1 MPSRQAKLLEPGFPP
16 LQRVSLNVKRHR
28 SIQNVIVIN
37 LSDPRQIPT
46 LRRPN
51 PRLVHGSP
59 PNKKEPPR
67 RSVAP
72 RSPTHSTFRTYR
84 ISHPKTAAVATTQAE
99 FTRNRSSAIK
109 LMPNTTS
116 VVRST
121 IDAFPNCIATTA
133 INASDPA
140 TTPSSAAAA
149 TADLRSR
156 GISGPL
162 AATSTNPGKK
172 IPTVATAAPVQPAT
186 TYPINVPVVNT
197 GPGVNCPTATAS
209 INCFSVSQC
218 RRSTNSARRNA
229 SKTYPLP
236 NTTDPTFRND
246 KNSRT
251 SLDGKAPPT
260 AVTAIAQATTFGSPT
275 NSESPNPT
283 PTSRFFI

>member
-37 LSDPRQIPT
+37 LNDPRQIPT

-72 RSPTHSTFRTYR
+72 RSPSHSTFRTYR
-84 ISHPKTAAVATTQAE
+84 ISHPKTAAAATTQAE

-162 AATSTNPGKK
+162 TATSTNPGKK
-172 IPTVATAAPVQPAT
+172 IPIVATAAPIQPAT
-186 TYPINVPVVNT
+186 TYPINVAVVNS
-197 GPGVNCPTATAS
+197 GPGVNWPTATAS

-218 RRSTNSARRNA
+218 RRSTNSVCRNA
-229 SKTYPLP
+229 SRTYPLP
-236 NTTDPTFRND
+236 NTTEPIFRND
-246 KNSRT
+246 RNSRKSPT
-251 SLDGKAPPT
+251 GQAAPT
-260 AVTAIAQATTFGSPT
+260 AATAIAPATMFGNPNTFWSPT
-275 NSESPNPT
+275 IFGT
-283 PTSRFFI
+283 P

>member
-72 RSPTHSTFRTYR
+72 RSPTHPTLRTYR

-121 IDAFPNCIATTA
+121 IDAFTNCIATTA

-149 TADLRSR
+149 TA
-156 GISGPL
+156 
-162 AATSTNPGKK
+162 
-172 IPTVATAAPVQPAT
+172 APIQPAT
-186 TYPINVPVVNT
+186 TYPINVAVVNS
-197 GPGVNCPTATAS
+197 GPGVNWPTATAS

-218 RRSTNSARRNA
+218 RRSTNSA
-229 SKTYPLP
+229 
-236 NTTDPTFRND
+236 
-246 KNSRT
+246 
-251 SLDGKAPPT
+251 
-260 AVTAIAQATTFGSPT
+260 
-275 NSESPNPT
+275 
-283 PTSRFFI
+283 